1 LANYRQQSQNLE
13 EVVEAMKTAS
23 RAAAQSQNPPH
34 PASKWIEIQ
43 RINTVSDLITWLS
56 LGLTERTADSNWI
69 ATFTISVERILNIA
83 PRRSEHIACSAGNPV
98 LSAGEMT
105 IDGQYRITEISN
117 QSTGFCPEPESW
129 QIVES
134 TLNQIGLQHP
144 GEFTNPMIFRCC
156 PNCNECNI
164 VKDAWYVCMI
174 CGAKLPEKW
183 NFT

>member
-1 LANYRQQSQNLE
+1 MSHREYQYVGPAKIHKIACSQSCG
-13 EVVEAMKTAS
+13 T
-23 RAAAQSQNPPH
+23 
-34 PASKWIEIQ
+34 

-117 QSTGFCPEPESW
+117 QSTGFCPE
-129 QIVES
+129 
-134 TLNQIGLQHP
+134 
-144 GEFTNPMIFRCC
+144 
-156 PNCNECNI
+156 
-164 VKDAWYVCMI
+164 
-174 CGAKLPEKW
+174 
-183 NFT
+183 